1 MSHKPKF
8 EVPVSETMASPG
20 RRKDSMAGQRN
31 DWVRCT
37 ASLSSGVRGGGRVGL
52 EISWMG
58 VAGSAVERAER
69 SDLMDMFG

>member
-31 DWVRCT
+31 DWVRCS
-37 ASLSSGVRGGGRVGL
+37 ASLSSGVRGGGRVGFGIWCAG
-52 EISWMG
+52 E
-58 VAGSAVERAER
+58 VGSAVERAER
-69 SDLMDMFG
+69 RDLIDVFG